1 MTGIT
6 ILLVA
11 LVAVVAVGLFLKSRN
26 GKVRVTAPAAAG
38 AADSRLEL
46 LRAAGVS
53 SPNADPSYCISLPTG
68 ADRARQ
74 YAASSVRS

>member
-26 GKVRVTAPAAAG
+26 GKVRVTTPPQPAP
-38 AADSRLEL
+38 RT
-46 LRAAGVS
+46 V
-53 SPNADPSYCISLPTG
+53 
-68 ADRARQ
+68 
-74 YAASSVRS
+74 ASNC